1 MGYKIVIKPSA
12 AKELAGLDKSTKRRI
27 AGFIDLL
34 KTLENPRASGIAMQG
49 AGRLWRYRV
58 GNYRIIAD
66 IEDKT
71 ITIEIIKI
79 GHRSGVYK

>member
-1 MGYKIVIKPSA
+1 LGYKISIKPSA
-12 AKELAGLDKSTKRRI
+12 VKELAGLDKSTQRRI

-34 KTLENPRASGIAMQG
+34 KSLDDPRVSGIAMQG

-58 GNYRIIAD
+58 GDYRIIAN

-79 GHRSGVYK
+79 GHRREVYK

>member
-1 MGYKIVIKPSA
+1 MGYKITIKPSA
-12 AKELAGLDKSTKRRI
+12 AKELGALDKTIKRRI
-27 AGFIDLL
+27 ADFIDRL
-34 KTLENPRASGIAMQG
+34 KTLDNPRISGIALQG

-58 GNYRIIAD
+58 GDYRIIAE

-79 GHRSGVYK
+79 DHRSGVYK

>member
-1 MGYKIVIKPSA
+1 LGYKITIKPSA
-12 AKELAGLDKSTKRRI
+12 VKELAVLDKSTKWRI
-27 AGFIDLL
+27 AGFIERL
-34 KTLENPRASGIAMQG
+34 KTLDDPRVLGIAMQG

-58 GNYRIIAD
+58 GDYRIIAD

-71 ITIEIIKI
+71 ITIGIIKI